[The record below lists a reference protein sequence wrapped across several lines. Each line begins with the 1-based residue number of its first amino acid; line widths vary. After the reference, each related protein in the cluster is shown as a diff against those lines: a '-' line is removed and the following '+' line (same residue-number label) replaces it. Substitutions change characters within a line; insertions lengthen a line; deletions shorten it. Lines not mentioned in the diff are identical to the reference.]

1 MNCREEVFSETKLPR
16 LQFIGNLSCYIWI
29 LLIRNGERRRNM
41 LPPEEEL
48 LNDQDLREASVEQLI
63 SLSNRINLALQ
74 VREKQEQPQPG
85 ESLERP
91 AID

>member
-1 MNCREEVFSETKLPR
+1 
-16 LQFIGNLSCYIWI
+16 
-29 LLIRNGERRRNM
+29 M

-48 LNDQDLREASVEQLI
+48 LSDQDLREASVEQLI
-63 SLSNRINLALQ
+63 NLRNRINLALQ
-74 VREKQEQPQPG
+74 VREEQEQPLPG

>member
-1 MNCREEVFSETKLPR
+1 
-16 LQFIGNLSCYIWI
+16 
-29 LLIRNGERRRNM
+29 M

-48 LNDQDLREASVEQLI
+48 LSDQDLREASVEQLI
-63 SLSNRINLALQ
+63 NLSNRINLALQ
-74 VREKQEQPQPG
+74 VREEQVQPQPG